1 MNAAGCCP
9 DVETPCRAS
18 APDFRPALKELGA
31 ELAGVRASLRA
42 TLLAARKQGSAM
54 RAEIDAATQ
63 RKPKAE
69 RLRCGARCRDG
80 HACVATPVWHRDA
93 PTARNGR
100 CRMHGGLSTGPRTPE
115 GKERVRAAARRT
127 MLERWR
133 ERREG
138 AAG

>member
-1 MNAAGCCP
+1 MNAAGCCSN
-9 DVETPCRAS
+9 VETPCRAS
-18 APDFRPALKELGA
+18 ARDFRPALKELGT
-31 ELAGVRASLRA
+31 ELAGVGASMRA
-42 TLLAARKQGSAM
+42 TLLAARKQGSAV
-54 RAEIDAATQ
+54 RAELDAAMR

-69 RLRCGARCRDG
+69 RLRCAARCRDG
-80 HACVATPVWHRDA
+80 HACEATPVWPRGA

-115 GKERVRAAARRT
+115 GKERVRAAAKRT

-133 ERREG
+133 VRREG